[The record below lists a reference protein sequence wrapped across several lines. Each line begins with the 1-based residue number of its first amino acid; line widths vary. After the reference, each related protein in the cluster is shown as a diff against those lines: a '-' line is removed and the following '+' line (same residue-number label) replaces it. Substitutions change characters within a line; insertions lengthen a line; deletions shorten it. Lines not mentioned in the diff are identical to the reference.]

1 MIKCNKG
8 FGHTWENVIIFRR
21 SLLKYSVFRYY
32 DMGNLLSSGLKGKK
46 KHMCMCGGQMG
57 QNINNLSF

>member
-46 KHMCMCGGQMG
+46 KTYVHVWGTNGAKY
-57 QNINNLSF
+57 